1 MNLPSEELSF
11 FFWAGAQ
18 LSPDVR
24 PVFVARVA
32 AVLGAHRDP
41 GPGDFDRAIRA
52 ALAGLWVPPAIE
64 EVKNASRWNRAVPAF
79 ERSRNGRV
87 DRPARH
93 GAGRERERNALLPFC
108 YPIR

>member
-1 MNLPSEELSF
+1 MNLPPEELSF

-41 GPGDFDRAIRA
+41 GPGDFDRAIRDGI
-52 ALAGLWVPPAIE
+52 LGLWTPPAIE
-64 EVKNASRWNRAVPAF
+64 EVRGVSRWHRSAASFEKVSKAARPVEEKRRRRPVAGHGYIPA
-79 ERSRNGRV
+79 
-87 DRPARH
+87 
-93 GAGRERERNALLPFC
+93 
-108 YPIR
+108 